1 MREYQTP
8 RQQFALFREQPEL
21 VYLDSAASYQVP
33 DAVLQR
39 FVSYYQHHHANA
51 HRGSYPLA
59 QGATA
64 LLEGARGAL
73 AQWLGAGADEV
84 VFTSGAT
91 QSLNMLAQGLQMDW
105 QAGDEIV
112 LTRAEHHANLLPWQR
127 LAAQHQLRLRW
138 LDLDPHS
145 GGLQED
151 WRTVIGPKCKLVAVT
166 LASNVTG
173 QLFPVAAIG
182 QRAREVGAVT
192 VVDAAQ
198 AVASVALDVQQLGC
212 DALTFSAH
220 KMYGVTGCGVLYLR
234 RSLQQ
239 KLQPTLLGG
248 GMVTTV
254 TAEGSE
260 WQDNLHRFEAGTPNT
275 AAIVAC
281 QAAMQWL
288 EGQRQAG
295 LSAYLQALAQEL
307 RHKLAQRAW
316 LTLLPQTQGGLPVVS
331 FYSADIHA
339 FDLASYLAEVGIAVR
354 AGSHCAQPLLRDW
367 GQEAVVRASFAA
379 YNTRLD
385 SKRLCEALDEAYHLF
400 VNPD

>member
-1 MREYQTP
+1 MSDYLAP
-8 RQQFALFREQPEL
+8 RAEFALFREQPEL

-39 FVSYYQHHHANA
+39 FVSYYQQQHANA

-59 QGATA
+59 QRATA
-64 LLEGARGAL
+64 LLEGARTEIA
-73 AQWLGAGADEV
+73 AWIGAGADEV

-91 QSLNMLAQGLQMDW
+91 QSFNMLAQGLQLDW

-112 LTRAEHHANLLPWQR
+112 LSRAEHHANLLPWQR
-127 LAAQHQLRLRW
+127 LAEQHQLKLRW
-138 LDLDPHS
+138 LDLDPVR
-145 GGLQED
+145 GTLTD
-151 WRTVIGPKCKLVAVT
+151 AWTDVIGPRCKLVAVT

-173 QLFPVAAIG
+173 QRLPVRAIC
-182 QRAREVGAVT
+182 QRAHAVGAVC

-198 AVASVALDVQQLGC
+198 AVASVAIDVAALEC

-234 RSLQQ
+234 QSLQAR
-239 KLQPTLLGG
+239 LAPTLLGG

-254 TAEGSE
+254 TSSTSE
-260 WQDNLHRFEAGTPNT
+260 WQTNLHRFEAGTPNT
-275 AAIVAC
+275 AAIVTC

-288 EGQRQAG
+288 EQQRQAG
-295 LSAYLQALAQEL
+295 LKDYLQQLAQEL
-307 RHKLAQRAW
+307 RQQLTKRPW
-316 LTLLPQTQGGLPVVS
+316 LTLLPQSDDGLALVS
-331 FYSADIHA
+331 FYSEAVHA
-339 FDLASYLAEVGIAVR
+339 FDLATFLAEAGIAVR

-367 GQEAVVRASFAA
+367 GHEAVVRVSFAA

-385 SKRLCEALDEAYHLF
+385 SVRLCEALDEAYHLF